1 MWLRGEEVLLP
12 HQRTVTTVTP
22 ASGIQHPARTLH
34 THEHL
39 FKEFDLCLSEG
50 HPTECEAFRVSVKH
64 PIKRAILLRCSL
76 CSVIPVTVFR
86 GKVHLFSSVIASS
99 QRPSSLWVRVSL

>member
-1 MWLRGEEVLLP
+1 MWLRSEEVLLP

-22 ASGIQHPARTLH
+22 ASGIQHPACTLH

-39 FKEFDLCLSEG
+39 FKEFDLCLSEM
-50 HPTECEAFRVSVKH
+50 HPTDCEAFRVSVKH

-86 GKVHLFSSVIASS
+86 GKVHLFFQHDSFKSAF
-99 QRPSSLWVRVSL
+99 